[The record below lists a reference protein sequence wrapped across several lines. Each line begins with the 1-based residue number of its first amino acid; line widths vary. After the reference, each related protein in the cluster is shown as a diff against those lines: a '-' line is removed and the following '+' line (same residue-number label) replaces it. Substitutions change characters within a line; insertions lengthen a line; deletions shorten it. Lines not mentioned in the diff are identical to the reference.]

1 MYQNNYKN
9 RLYGRTRGRSKKK
22 ININFYNEILNE
34 YIFKK
39 FIPNNKYIL
48 DIGTGYGETT
58 IYLSEKNKN
67 KIIVAC
73 EKYIDGNLNLLKE
86 IKLREIKNIEIHPGN
101 INDILDKNYTKNY
114 FDMVWIFFPDPWP
127 KKKHFKRRLIN
138 DEFLKKIYNF
148 LNSKSRIY
156 IVTDSISYTHSI
168 IKNIYKTKNY
178 FKWINQSTLYLSP
191 KDYYHIETKYYK
203 KAIISGKKP
212 SILILEKI

>member
-22 ININFYNEILNE
+22 ININFYNEMLNE

-39 FIPNNKYIL
+39 FTPNNKYIL

-114 FDMVWIFFPDPWP
+114 C
-127 KKKHFKRRLIN
+127 R
-138 DEFLKKIYNF
+138 
-148 LNSKSRIY
+148 KS
-156 IVTDSISYTHSI
+156 
-168 IKNIYKTKNY
+168 
-178 FKWINQSTLYLSP
+178 L
-191 KDYYHIETKYYK
+191 
-203 KAIISGKKP
+203 
-212 SILILEKI
+212 